1 MRRVSEYKGRIVCV
15 CVTAVVQWQPRFG
28 GAISVKLIKPPAE
41 LSVP

>member
-1 MRRVSEYKGRIVCV
+1 MRRVFEYKGRIV

-28 GAISVKLIKPPAE
+28 GAISVKLIKAPAE